1 MEYRTMKHGETPS
14 LLGFGCMRFPT
25 LADGSIDEE
34 KAEAL
39 LDHAIENGVTY
50 IDTAYPYHNQM
61 SEPFVGKVL
70 KKYKRDAYYLATKL
84 PLWDV
89 KTLDDVKEMFQKQLD
104 RLDQSY
110 VDFYL
115 LHAMDKEKWE
125 LVKRLGIIP
134 YLEQEQQ
141 AGRIRNLGFSFHDEY
156 EVFEEILTARDWDFC
171 QIQLNYMD
179 VEHQQGIRGY
189 YLAQER
195 GVPIVIMEPNKGGAL
210 ANLPADI
217 ESIFRAYDPDA
228 SMASWAFRWIAS
240 LSNVKVVLSGM
251 TMMAQV
257 VDNLSVFHAFK
268 PLNHRESILVE
279 EAAKA
284 IRAKTK
290 NGCTGCNYCMPC
302 PFGVDI
308 PRNFKIWNTYAM
320 YENKEQAANGF
331 QSLDRSNAFA
341 SVCKK
346 CGACE
351 NKCPQHLPIRAHL
364 EQVAMDRK
372 TWGIDEQE

>member
-50 IDTAYPYHNQM
+50 IDTAYPYHNRM

-70 KKYKRDAYYLATKL
+70 KKYNRDAYYLATKL

-251 TMMAQV
+251 TTMAQV

-290 NGCTGCNYCMPC
+290 NG
-302 PFGVDI
+302 
-308 PRNFKIWNTYAM
+308 
-320 YENKEQAANGF
+320 
-331 QSLDRSNAFA
+331 
-341 SVCKK
+341 
-346 CGACE
+346 
-351 NKCPQHLPIRAHL
+351 
-364 EQVAMDRK
+364 
-372 TWGIDEQE
+372 

>member
-1 MEYRTMKHGETPS
+1 
-14 LLGFGCMRFPT
+14 
-25 LADGSIDEE
+25 
-34 KAEAL
+34 
-39 LDHAIENGVTY
+39 
-50 IDTAYPYHNQM
+50 
-61 SEPFVGKVL
+61 
-70 KKYKRDAYYLATKL
+70 
-84 PLWDV
+84 
-89 KTLDDVKEMFQKQLD
+89 
-104 RLDQSY
+104 
-110 VDFYL
+110 
-115 LHAMDKEKWE
+115 
-125 LVKRLGIIP
+125 
-134 YLEQEQQ
+134 
-141 AGRIRNLGFSFHDEY
+141 
-156 EVFEEILTARDWDFC
+156 
-171 QIQLNYMD
+171 MD

-251 TMMAQV
+251 TTMAQV

-290 NGCTGCNYCMPC
+290 NGCTGCNYCMPG

-308 PRNFKIWNTYAM
+308 PKTSKYGIPMQCMKTRNKPQMVFNRWIEAMLLLLSVKNAVPVKI
-320 YENKEQAANGF
+320 
-331 QSLDRSNAFA
+331 SVRSICR
-341 SVCKK
+341 S
-346 CGACE
+346 E
-351 NKCPQHLPIRAHL
+351 RI
-364 EQVAMDRK
+364 
-372 TWGIDEQE
+372 